1 MASIHLTNV
10 RKQFGAVTIIEDVN
24 IAIDD
29 KEFVVLVGP
38 SGCGKSTLLRMIAG
52 LETISGGSIEIDGEV
67 VNDLGPQRRD
77 LAMVFQTY
85 ALYPH
90 MTTAQNISFPL
101 KLRGSSKEQM
111 ERSVAG
117 VAATLHLEALLDRQ
131 PRALSGGQRQRVAM
145 GRAMVREPRAFLFD
159 EPLSNL
165 DAKLRH
171 HMRIELR
178 QLHRSLGATSIYVT
192 HDQIEAMTMADRI
205 VVMNQGRVEQVG
217 SPLELFDKPSN
228 VFVAGFLGSPT
239 INMAEATL
247 FTDEGSMKLNFH
259 AGTGPISLAGIAAPG
274 KQAVIAGIRP
284 QHLDVVAVDDAS
296 IVGTVELVE
305 HTGCETN
312 VILSVGDD
320 KWTVQ
325 SRSRQHLSAGERVG
339 LAFNPANLHLFD
351 AKTQQRIGS

>member
-1 MASIHLTNV
+1 MASINLTNI
-10 RKQFGAVTIIEDVN
+10 RKQYGAVTIIDDVS
-24 IAIDD
+24 IAIEDR
-29 KEFVVLVGP
+29 EFVVLVGP

-52 LETISGGSIEIDGEV
+52 LETISGGTIAIDGEV
-67 VNDLGPQRRD
+67 VNDVGPQKRD

-90 MTTAQNISFPL
+90 MTTAQNIGFPL
-101 KLRGSSKEQM
+101 KLRGSSKDDIG
-111 ERSVAG
+111 RAVAD
-117 VAATLHLEALLDRQ
+117 VANTLHLDALLDRQ

-178 QLHRSLGATSIYVT
+178 QLHKSLGATSIYVT

-205 VVMNQGRVEQVG
+205 VVMNRGKVEQVG
-217 SPLELFDKPSN
+217 TPLELFDKPAN

-239 INMAEATL
+239 INFGNATL
-247 FTDEGSMKLNFH
+247 AETDGSATLEFH
-259 AGTGPISLAGIAAPG
+259 DGSRPIKIANVPPSAHKEVVAG
-274 KQAVIAGIRP
+274 VRP
-284 QHLDVVAVDDAS
+284 QHLEVVSPDGAGLT
-296 IVGTVELVE
+296 GTVDIVE

-312 VILSVGDD
+312 VVLSVGSET
-320 KWTVQ
+320 WTVQ
-325 SRSRQHLSAGERVG
+325 SRTRQHLKQGERVG
-339 LAFNPANLHLFD
+339 LTFEPANLHLF
-351 AKTQQRIGS
+351 AAETKERIRW

>member
-1 MASIHLTNV
+1 MASIHLTSV
-10 RKQFGAVTIIEDVN
+10 CKKFGDLTIIEGVN
-24 IAIDD
+24 IAIEDR
-29 KEFVVLVGP
+29 EFVVLVGP

-52 LETISGGSIEIDGEV
+52 LESISGGTIAIDGEI

-90 MTTAQNISFPL
+90 MTTAQNIGFPL
-101 KLRGSSKEQM
+101 KLRGSSTEQIN
-111 ERSVAG
+111 RSIADVAT
-117 VAATLHLEALLDRQ
+117 TLHLEALLDRQ

-178 QLHRSLGATSIYVT
+178 QLHQSLGATSIYVT

-205 VVMNQGRVEQVG
+205 VVMNQGKVEQIG
-217 SPLELFDKPSN
+217 SPLELFDKPAN
-228 VFVAGFLGSPT
+228 VFVASFLGSPT
-239 INMAEATL
+239 INLAKATL
-247 FTDEGSMKLNFH
+247 FADSGSAQLTFN
-259 AGTGPISLAGIAAPG
+259 AGAAPIDI
-274 KQAVIAGIRP
+274 KDISASDKRAVIAGVRP
-284 QHLDVVAVDDAS
+284 QHLDIVSPDGAP
-296 IVGTVELVE
+296 IVGTVDLVE

-325 SRSRQHLSAGERVG
+325 SRSRRHLTSGERVG
-339 LAFNPANLHLFD
+339 LAFDVANLHLFD
-351 AKTQQRIGS
+351 AATHQRIGR

>member
-1 MASIHLTNV
+1 MASISLTNIY
-10 RKQFGAVTIIEDVN
+10 KQYGSLAI
-24 IAIDD
+24 IDD
-29 KEFVVLVGP
+29 INIDIADREFVVLVGP

-52 LETISGGSIEIDGEV
+52 LESISGGTIAIDGQV
-67 VNDLGPQRRD
+67 VNDVGPQHRD

-90 MTTAQNISFPL
+90 MTTAQNIGFPL
-101 KLRGSSKEQM
+101 KLRGAGQGEIDSAI
-111 ERSVAG
+111 AG
-117 VAATLHLEALLDRQ
+117 VANTLHLDALLDRQ

-178 QLHRSLGATSIYVT
+178 QLHTSLGATSIYVT

-205 VVMNQGRVEQVG
+205 VVMNHGKVEQVG
-217 SPLELFDKPSN
+217 TPLELFDKPAN

-239 INMAEATL
+239 INLGNATL
-247 FTDEGSMKLNFH
+247 SAAGGSARLEFN
-259 AGTGPISLAGIAAPG
+259 AGSGPFDLANVPPSVHREVVVGL
-274 KQAVIAGIRP
+274 RP
-284 QHLDVVAVDDAS
+284 QHLEVVSPEGARLT
-296 IVGTVELVE
+296 GTVDLVE

-312 VILSVGDD
+312 VILSVGSE

-325 SRSRQHLSAGERVG
+325 SRHRQHLMKGEHVG
-339 LAFNPANLHLFD
+339 LAFDPANLHLF
-351 AKTQQRIGS
+351 AVETKERI

>member
-1 MASIHLTNV
+1 VASIHLTNI
-10 RKQFGAVTIIEDVN
+10 RKQFGALTILEDVN
-24 IAIDD
+24 IAIEDR
-29 KEFVVLVGP
+29 EFVVLVGP

-52 LETISGGSIEIDGEV
+52 LESISDGTISIDGEV
-67 VNDLGPQRRD
+67 VNDIGPQKRD

-90 MTTAQNISFPL
+90 MTTAQNIGFPL
-101 KLRGSSKEQM
+101 KLRGSA
-111 ERSVAG
+111 RNRIDRLVNG

-178 QLHRSLGATSIYVT
+178 QLHKSLGATSIYVT

-205 VVMNQGRVEQVG
+205 VVMNHGKVEQVG
-217 SPLELFDKPSN
+217 TPLELFDKPAN

-239 INMAEATL
+239 INFARGEL
-247 FTDEGSMKLNFH
+247 YGKDGSAKLMLD
-259 AGTGPISLAGIAAPG
+259 GGSRPIDLGKGAAVETQEVIAA
-274 KQAVIAGIRP
+274 IRP
-284 QHLDVVAVDDAS
+284 QHLEIVAPETAPLT
-296 IVGTVELVE
+296 GTVVFVE

-312 VILSVGDD
+312 VILSVGGEE
-320 KWTVQ
+320 WTVQ
-325 SRSRQHLSAGERVG
+325 SRMRQHLAFDERVG
-339 LAFNPANLHLFD
+339 LEFNHTNLHLFAAD
-351 AKTQQRIGS
+351 TKARIEW

>member
-1 MASIHLTNV
+1 MASISLTNI
-10 RKQFGAVTIIEDVN
+10 RKQFGALTIIDDIN
-24 IAIDD
+24 IAIEDR
-29 KEFVVLVGP
+29 EFIVLVGP

-52 LETISGGSIEIDGEV
+52 LESISGGTIAIDGEV
-67 VNDLGPQRRD
+67 VNDIGPQRRD

-90 MTTAQNISFPL
+90 MTTAQNIGFPL
-101 KLRGSSKEQM
+101 KLRGASQDEIA
-111 ERSVAG
+111 RSVAS
-117 VAATLHLEALLDRQ
+117 VASTLHLDALLDRQ

-178 QLHRSLGATSIYVT
+178 QLHKTLGATSVYVT

-205 VVMNQGRVEQVG
+205 VVMNRGRVEQVG
-217 SPLELFDKPSN
+217 TPLELFDKPAN

-239 INMAEATL
+239 INFGGATL
-247 FTDEGSMKLNFH
+247 SVANGSTKLDFQ
-259 AGTGPISLAGIAAPG
+259 AGSGPIDLAGIPLE
-274 KQAVIAGIRP
+274 KPRDVVAGVRP
-284 QHLDVVAVDDAS
+284 QHLK
-296 IVGTVELVE
+296 IVPPEGARLTGTVDIVE

-312 VILSVGDD
+312 VILSVGSET
-320 KWTVQ
+320 WTVQ
-325 SRSRQHLSAGERVG
+325 SQIRQHLVQGECVG
-339 LAFNPANLHLFD
+339 LDFDPANLHLFD
-351 AKTQQRIGS
+351 AETKERIRW

>member
-1 MASIHLTNV
+1 MASIHLTNICK
-10 RKQFGAVTIIEDVN
+10 RFGAVTILNDVN
-24 IAIDD
+24 IVIEDR
-29 KEFVVLVGP
+29 EFVVLVGP

-52 LETISGGSIEIDGEV
+52 LEPISDGTISIDGEV
-67 VNDLGPQRRD
+67 VNDLGPQKRD

-101 KLRGSSKEQM
+101 RLRGASPDQIQ
-111 ERSVAG
+111 RSVDS
-117 VAATLHLEALLDRQ
+117 VTKTLHLDALLDRQ

-178 QLHRSLGATSIYVT
+178 QLHKSLGATSVYVT

-205 VVMNQGRVEQVG
+205 VVMNQGKVEQVG
-217 SPLELFDKPSN
+217 TPLDLFDKPAN

-239 INMAEATL
+239 INFAKGALASESGLTQLAFEA
-247 FTDEGSMKLNFH
+247 
-259 AGTGPISLAGIAAPG
+259 AAAPIG
-274 KQAVIAGIRP
+274 LTGFPAGGPRDVIVGIRP
-284 QHLDVVAVDDAS
+284 QHLEIAPLGNAPLSGQV
-296 IVGTVELVE
+296 IFVE

-312 VILSVGDD
+312 VILAVGAEE
-320 KWTVQ
+320 WTVQ
-325 SRSRQHLSAGERVG
+325 SRARQRLSPGEQVG
-339 LAFNPANLHLFD
+339 IGFKPADLHIFD
-351 AKTQQRIGS
+351 AATRQRIG